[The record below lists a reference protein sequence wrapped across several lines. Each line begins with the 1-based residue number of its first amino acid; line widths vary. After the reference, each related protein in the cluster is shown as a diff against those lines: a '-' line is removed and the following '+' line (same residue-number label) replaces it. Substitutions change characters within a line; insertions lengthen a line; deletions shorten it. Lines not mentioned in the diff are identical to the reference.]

1 MPGPLTRR
9 HPPWPHEVMTDN
21 CKHPMTSVVRTET
34 VTRKGVTFIVQYCA
48 CVDCGKE
55 CETNII

>member
-1 MPGPLTRR
+1 
-9 HPPWPHEVMTDN
+9 MTDT
-21 CKHPMTSVVRTET
+21 CKHSMTSVVRTET
-34 VTRKGVTFIVQYCA
+34 VTRKGKTFIVQYCA